1 MTWFVPFRNELY
13 LFSIQKMDLQAN
25 KTGLFLIAAIYF
37 AVQRGFAMSIK
48 EILEEL
54 RSKPSVS
61 VPTAG
66 AVLAGLSK
74 NASYIA
80 AREGRLGVPVYEVG
94 GRRRVPSI
102 AILRQLGLDGDG
114 PKAA

>member
-1 MTWFVPFRNELY
+1 
-13 LFSIQKMDLQAN
+13 
-25 KTGLFLIAAIYF
+25 
-37 AVQRGFAMSIK
+37 MSIK

-66 AVLAGLSK
+66 KALGDLSK

-80 AREGRLGVPVYEVG
+80 AREGRLGVPVYEAG
-94 GRRRVPSI
+94 GKLRVPSI
-102 AILRQLGLDGDG
+102 AVLRQLGLDGDG